1 MGSNASEVA
10 LDLFPYL
17 KVYKDGTLERIA
29 GVEVVPPGLD
39 PETNV
44 LSKDIVIIPETGVSA
59 RIYRPN
65 LASKD
70 QKLPLVVYFHGG
82 AFCVASPAFPNY
94 HTSLNKLVAEAN
106 IIALSVDYRL
116 VPEHPLL
123 TAYEDSWA
131 ALQWTAPHKEE
142 DDNHEAW
149 IKDYVDLDQV
159 FLVGDSAGANIA
171 HHLALRIKESDLG
184 QNLKILGIGM
194 IHPYFWGTNPIGSEF
209 TDRFRKELVD
219 KWWLYV
225 CPSDKG
231 CDDPLINPF
240 VDGSPDLAGL
250 ACDRILIIVAEK
262 DILKDRG
269 RFYYDKLVKSGWKG
283 KAEIMETEGE
293 DHVFHIFNPDSAKA
307 KSLVKRLASFLNQ
320 GKAPVE

>member
-59 RIYRPN
+59 RIYGPN
-65 LASKD
+65 LPSKD

-106 IIALSVDYRL
+106 VIALSVDYRL
-116 VPEHPLL
+116 VPEHPLPI
-123 TAYEDSWA
+123 AYEDSWA
-131 ALQWTAPHKEE
+131 ALQWIASHKEE
-142 DDNHEAW
+142 DGNHEAW
-149 IKDYVDLDQV
+149 IKDDVDLDQV
-159 FLVGDSAGANIA
+159 LLVGDSAGANIG

-194 IHPYFWGTNPIGSEF
+194 IHPYFWGTNPIGSEV

-240 VDGSPDLAGL
+240 VDGSPDLSRL
-250 ACDRILIIVAEK
+250 ACDRILVIVAEK

-293 DHVFHIFNPDSAKA
+293 DHVFHIFNPDCDKA
-307 KSLVKRLASFLNQ
+307 KSLIKRLASFLNQ
-320 GKAPVE
+320 GKAAVE